1 MRLDKWITS
10 SVPISRK
17 DLKKKLKTTPAL
29 VNGEKI
35 SDPGFQVQDED
46 EVIFEGERIEK
57 ETYRYYLLHKP
68 AGYVCATEDP
78 VSETVFSIVPQT
90 PKGDLFTVGRL
101 DKDTEGLLLITN
113 DGALSHGMLSPK
125 KHVAKTYYLKTK
137 DTIPREAVSLFAEGI
152 DIGDEKNT
160 LPAKLDI
167 LEDNCSALLTITEG
181 RYHQVKRMMEK
192 VGTPLFYLKRL
203 SMGGFVLEDELPL
216 GAYRKLREDELELV
230 KKYRGDSV

>member
-1 MRLDKWITS
+1 M
-10 SVPISRK
+10 
-17 DLKKKLKTTPAL
+17 
-29 VNGEKI
+29 
-35 SDPGFQVQDED
+35 
-46 EVIFEGERIEK
+46 
-57 ETYRYYLLHKP
+57 
-68 AGYVCATEDP
+68 
-78 VSETVFSIVPQT
+78 
-90 PKGDLFTVGRL
+90 
-101 DKDTEGLLLITN
+101 
-113 DGALSHGMLSPK
+113 
-125 KHVAKTYYLKTK
+125 
-137 DTIPREAVSLFAEGI
+137 FAEGI

-216 GAYRKLREDELELV
+216 GAYRELREDELELV